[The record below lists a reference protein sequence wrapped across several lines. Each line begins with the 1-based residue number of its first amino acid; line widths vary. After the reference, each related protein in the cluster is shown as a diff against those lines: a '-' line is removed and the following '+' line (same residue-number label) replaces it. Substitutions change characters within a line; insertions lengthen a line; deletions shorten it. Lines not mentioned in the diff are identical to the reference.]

1 IEVPAF
7 APPPDS
13 KPTNFL
19 SLSRGNGAI
28 KGTYVIDPRLT
39 IPPFLLPP
47 LASDETES
55 TRRNVHLHTSNGAID
70 VDLFVVGANDAKR
83 RVDVLLKS
91 SNGAITARLHAPTTA
106 RPPIHLRAHTSNGA
120 ITVHLP
126 RAFRGPLT
134 VRTRHGSV
142 RFSDAL
148 TADLTTLGEADGTH
162 RCFVGTWGEAGE
174 WAGDKI
180 DVETSNGS
188 VKFAY
193 DAEPRGGD
201 GKEKGKGSF
210 FGRFLGL

>member
-1 IEVPAF
+1 M
-7 APPPDS
+7 
-13 KPTNFL
+13 
-19 SLSRGNGAI
+19 
-28 KGTYVIDPRLT
+28 
-39 IPPFLLPP
+39 
-47 LASDETES
+47 
-55 TRRNVHLHTSNGAID
+55 
-70 VDLFVVGANDAKR
+70 
-83 RVDVLLKS
+83 
-91 SNGAITARLHAPTTA
+91 HAPATA
-106 RPPIHLRAHTSNGA
+106 RPPTHLRTHTSNGA

-134 VRTRHGSV
+134 VR
-142 RFSDAL
+142 FSDAL
-148 TADLTTLGEADGTH
+148 SADLTTLGEADGTR

-188 VKFAY
+188 VNFAY